1 MDGYSRAVIKLLL
14 ERDRAYLSELVGADV
29 PESATV
35 DMVCMMITDS
45 KGREKIGHVSSIYRC
60 KCGSNNV
67 VLREVQTRSA
77 DEGSTVLH
85 VCKNCG
91 HAW

>member
-1 MDGYSRAVIKLLL
+1 MDEYSRAVIKLLL

-29 PESATV
+29 PEGTTV
-35 DMVCMMITDS
+35 DMVCMIITS
-45 KGREKIGHVSSIYRC
+45 STGRENRRHVSSIYRC

-85 VCKNCG
+85 VCKDCG
-91 HAW
+91 HTW